1 MQNLEI
7 VESNIKFS
15 ELEKTIFSLVCELGC
30 NILKDILENQDKILM
45 QNRDKKTYRHKGYR
59 VNCIKTL
66 MGEIE
71 YKRAMYLVENGK
83 TKKHIFL
90 LDQET
95 NINCIG
101 KISSNLAEKML
112 KTVVDTISYRKGAEE
127 IRTITN
133 ETISHEGLRDLV
145 YKIGQEIE
153 EKEKQLIKLHK
164 QEKLYQGTRE
174 IPALFEEADGLWV
187 NLQGKDRE
195 EQIEKYKQKC
205 EKENKKYEP
214 LRKVKS
220 ELKLHVMHEGWE
232 KDNKRHSLV
241 NKEYIAGFMTP
252 KTLEKIR
259 NAKVY
264 QKYNEENIKLRVLNG
279 DGANWIKNICSKD
292 TIYQKDSFH
301 IHQEIIRDIK
311 EKEYQE
317 ELRKMFEEKRY
328 SQIPKYIEYLKY
340 ELGGEEKIVKKLTT
354 LQKYLKDGLSRYQD
368 IAKEKGIEI
377 PQAPKG
383 TEYRDMGIM
392 ESQIFSVLKVKLAS
406 GRKSFSK
413 SGATYLSK
421 VCALYTETQGNIK
434 IDNIEREI
442 EINNDVE
449 EWIKQIEENVRK
461 NKRNH
466 RADRQMTEE
475 YNYAQAKIVEYNP
488 KLQEILKLAKPT
500 ELIYR

>member
-1 MQNLEI
+1 MQENQTIEYSL
-7 VESNIKFS
+7 KFS

-45 QNRDKKTYRHKGYR
+45 ENRDKKLYRHKGYR

-71 YKRAMYLVENGK
+71 YKRAIYLVDNGK
-83 TKKHIFL
+83 EKTHIFL

-101 KISSNLAEKML
+101 KISSNLAEKMM
-112 KTVVDTISYRKGAEE
+112 KTVVDTISYRKSVEE
-127 IRTITN
+127 IKTLTN

-145 YKIGQEIE
+145 YKIGKDIE

-164 QEKLYQGTRE
+164 QEKLYAGTRE

-187 NLQGKDRE
+187 NLQGKDRQ
-195 EQIEKYKQKC
+195 EQIEKYKEKC
-205 EKENKKYEP
+205 EKQGRKYEP
-214 LRKVKS
+214 LTSVKS

-232 KDNKRHSLV
+232 KGNDRHPLI

-252 KTLEKIR
+252 KTLEKIK
-259 NAKVY
+259 NAKIY
-264 QKYNEENIKLRVLNG
+264 QKYKIDSIKLRVLNG

-301 IHQEIIRDIK
+301 IHQEIIRDIQ

-317 ELRKMFEEKRY
+317 ELFKMLNEKRY
-328 SQIPKYIEYLKY
+328 NEISNYIENLKY
-340 ELGGEEKIVKKLTT
+340 ELGGEEKTVKKLKT
-354 LQKYLKDGLSRYQD
+354 LQKYLKDGLPRYQEL
-368 IAKEKGIEI
+368 AEEI
-377 PQAPKG
+377 PEAPEG
-383 TEYRDMGIM
+383 VEYRDMGIM
-392 ESQIFSVLKVKLAS
+392 ESQIFTVLKVKLCS
-406 GRKSFSK
+406 GRKSWSK
-413 SGATYLSK
+413 DGSTYMSK
-421 VCALYTETQGNIK
+421 VCALYTETNGNIK
-434 IDNIEREI
+434 IDNIQEEI
-442 EINNDVE
+442 QINNEIE

-466 RADRQMTEE
+466 VANRQMTDE
-475 YNYAQAKIVEYNP
+475 YKYAQAKLIEYSP
-488 KLQEILKLAKPT
+488 ELKEILKLAEPT
-500 ELIYR
+500 ALMYR

>member
-1 MQNLEI
+1 MKNSTT
-7 VESNIKFS
+7 VKFN

-30 NILKDILENQDKILM
+30 NILKDILENQDKLLM
-45 QNRDKKTYRHKGYR
+45 ENRDKKIYRHKGYR
-59 VNCIKTL
+59 INCIKTL

-71 YKRAMYLVENGK
+71 YKRAIYLVENGK
-83 TKKHIFL
+83 KKQHIFL
-90 LDQET
+90 LDTET
-95 NINCIG
+95 SINTIG
-101 KISSNLAEKML
+101 KISTNLAEKMI

-127 IRTITN
+127 IRTLTN

-145 YKIGQEIE
+145 YKIGEEIE
-153 EKEKQLIKLHK
+153 EKEKELIKLHK

-187 NLQGKDRE
+187 NLQGKDRK

-205 EKENKKYEP
+205 EKQNKKYEP
-214 LRKVKS
+214 LKSVKS
-220 ELKLHVMHEGWE
+220 ELKLHVMYEGYE
-232 KDNKRHSLV
+232 KDNKRHDLV

-264 QKYNEENIKLRVLNG
+264 QKYNTESIKLRVLNG

-317 ELRKMFEEKRY
+317 ELSKMLEEKRY
-328 SQIPKYIEYLKY
+328 KEIPQYIEWLKY

-354 LQKYLKDGLSRYQD
+354 LQKYLKDGLPRYQD

-377 PQAPKG
+377 PQAPEGIEYGNMG
-383 TEYRDMGIM
+383 TM
-392 ESQIFSVLKVKLAS
+392 ESQIFSVLKVKLSS
-406 GRKSFSK
+406 GRKSWSK
-413 SGATYLSK
+413 KGSTYMSK
-421 VCALYTETQGNIK
+421 VCALYTETSGNI
-434 IDNIEREI
+434 EI
-442 EINNDVE
+442 EKVTEEIKINNDVE
-449 EWIKQIEENVRK
+449 EWIKQIEENVIK

-466 RADRQMTEE
+466 VANRQMTEE
-475 YNYAQAKIVEYNP
+475 YKYTQSKIIEYSP
-488 KLQEILKLAKPT
+488 ELKEVLKLAEPT
-500 ELIYR
+500 ALIYR

>member
-1 MQNLEI
+1 MQNSTT
-7 VESNIKFS
+7 VKFN

-45 QNRDKKTYRHKGYR
+45 ENRDKKIYRHKGYR
-59 VNCIKTL
+59 INCIKTL

-71 YKRAMYLVENGK
+71 YKRAIYLVEKGK
-83 TKKHIFL
+83 KKQHIFL
-90 LDQET
+90 LDTET
-95 NINCIG
+95 NINTIG
-101 KISSNLAEKML
+101 KISTNLAEKMV

-127 IRTITN
+127 IRTLTN

-145 YKIGQEIE
+145 YKIGEEIE
-153 EKEKQLIKLHK
+153 KKEKELIKLHK
-164 QEKLYQGTRE
+164 KEKLYQGTRE

-187 NLQGKDRE
+187 NLQGKDRK

-205 EKENKKYEP
+205 EKQNKKYEP
-214 LRKVKS
+214 LKSVKS

-232 KDNKRHSLV
+232 KGNNRHPLV
-241 NKEYIAGFMTP
+241 NKEYVAGFMTP

-264 QKYNEENIKLRVLNG
+264 QKYNTESIQLRVLNG

-301 IHQEIIRDIK
+301 IHQEIIRDVK

-317 ELRKMFEEKRY
+317 ELTKMLEEKRY
-328 SQIPKYIEYLKY
+328 KEIPQYIEWLKY
-340 ELGGEEKIVKKLTT
+340 ELGGEEKVVKKLTT
-354 LQKYLKDGLSRYQD
+354 LQKYLKDGLPRYQD
-368 IAKEKGIEI
+368 IAKEQGKEI

-383 TEYRDMGIM
+383 IEYRDMGIM
-392 ESQIFSVLKVKLAS
+392 ESQIFSVLKVKLSS
-406 GRKSFSK
+406 GRKCWSK
-413 SGATYLSK
+413 QGSTYMSK
-421 VCALYTETQGNIK
+421 VCALYTETKGNI
-434 IDNIEREI
+434 EI
-442 EINNDVE
+442 EKVTEEIKINNDVE

-466 RADRQMTEE
+466 VANRQMTEE
-475 YNYAQAKIVEYNP
+475 YKYTQAKIIEYSP
-488 KLQEILKLAKPT
+488 ELKEILKLAEPT
-500 ELIYR
+500 ALMYR